1 MKKKLKKGKITM
13 IITIAIACF
22 ALALVMTM
30 QFKIVNE
37 TDITSIENMREA
49 ELRSELANWK
59 SKYEETNAQYEET
72 IKKINEYKQT
82 SQSNEETEALV
93 DSELEQVNM
102 LLGKTD
108 VEGEGIEVT
117 LREKEDDEIA
127 RINADDLLLIVNAL
141 KQAGAEAISI
151 NDERIVNMSDIVD
164 INGTF
169 IKVNGK
175 RILAPYI
182 IKAIGNQSYLESA
195 LIGNGG
201 HVDDMRKLGQ
211 DVSITKSNKITILKY
226 NDEINTKYIEDIVKS
241 YMKNNEKEH

>member
-37 TDITSIENMREA
+37 TDITSIENMRET
-49 ELRSELANWK
+49 ELRTELANWK

-226 NDEINTKYIEDIVKS
+226 NDEINTKYIE
-241 YMKNNEKEH
+241 

>member
-72 IKKINEYKQT
+72 IQKINEYKQT

-226 NDEINTKYIEDIVKS
+226 NDEINTKYIE
-241 YMKNNEKEH
+241 

>member
-226 NDEINTKYIEDIVKS
+226 NDEINTKYIE
-241 YMKNNEKEH
+241 